1 MEIGWDWSRKRKSLS
16 TISLSLSSLLLICV
30 ESDTDGRLNMRTAHG
45 IYRTLQLYVEEADK
59 GGFDEEIDMDFRSV
73 SPPSPLYGIS

>member
-1 MEIGWDWSRKRKSLS
+1 M
-16 TISLSLSSLLLICV
+16 SLSLSSLLLMTF
-30 ESDTDGRLNMRTAHG
+30 ELETDDRLNMRTAHG

>member
-1 MEIGWDWSRKRKSLS
+1 VEIGWGWSRKRKSPS
-16 TISLSLSSLLLICV
+16 PVSLYFSSY
-30 ESDTDGRLNMRTAHG
+30 SSHTDDRLNMRTAHG

-73 SPPSPLYGIS
+73 RPSLLSIAIH